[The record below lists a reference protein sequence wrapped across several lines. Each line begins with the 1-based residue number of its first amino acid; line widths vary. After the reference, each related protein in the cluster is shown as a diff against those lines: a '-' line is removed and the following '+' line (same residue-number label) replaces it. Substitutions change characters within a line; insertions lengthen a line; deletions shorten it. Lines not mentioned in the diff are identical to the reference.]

1 MIPRLGT
8 LWNGKWSYD
17 QSSGVGL
24 RLEGLPTDVD
34 SFILILA
41 SYGCHPKAAERIL
54 DRLKSRGYDE
64 LTVRSQLDFVSLAQ
78 DMNKLSVIL
87 SIIPPQE
94 DWTKKFDDGA
104 FEKELLDKAFRIHEE
119 RRDRL

>member
-8 LWNGKWSYD
+8 LWNGKWAYD

-24 RLEGLPTDVD
+24 RLEGLPTDAD

-41 SYGCHPKAAERIL
+41 SYGCHPKATERIL

-64 LTVRSQLDFVSLAQ
+64 LTVMSLLDFVSLAQ
-78 DMNKLSVIL
+78 DMKKLSVTF

-94 DWTKKFDDGA
+94 GWTQKFEDGA
-104 FEKELLDKAFRIHEE
+104 FEKELLDKAFRLHKE
-119 RRDRL
+119 R